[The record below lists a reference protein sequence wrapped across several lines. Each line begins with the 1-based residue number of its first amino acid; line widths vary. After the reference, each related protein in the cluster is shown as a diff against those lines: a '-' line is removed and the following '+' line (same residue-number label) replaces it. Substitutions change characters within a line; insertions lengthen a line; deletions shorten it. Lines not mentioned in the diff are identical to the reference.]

1 MIVKDVK
8 PGSFA
13 DEIGVAPGAVIISVN
28 KQKVSNLTEFRS
40 AISGLKSGQDV
51 VFELIDPRSPKSG
64 SVFRA
69 GTLP

>member
-1 MIVKDVK
+1 M
-8 PGSFA
+8 
-13 DEIGVAPGAVIISVN
+13 VIISAN
-28 KQKVSNLTEFRS
+28 RQKVTNVQEFRA

>member
-1 MIVKDVK
+1 VIV
-8 PGSFA
+8 
-13 DEIGVAPGAVIISVN
+13 SVN
-28 KQKVSNLTEFRS
+28 KQKVSSLAEFRA

-51 VFELIDPRSPKSG
+51 VFELIDPRAPKSG